1 MDPIYYPPT
10 SFYFKVSLNNLKGQG
25 KNGETSFKEVSGL
38 GVSNSTETISEG
50 GLLEYQHKLPTNYS
64 YTNVVLKRGLLLDSA
79 LQKWVEDAVKKFEF
93 TPLTVQIELLKPG
106 DKPSSNPPAIKTW
119 TLHNAWPVKWE
130 LSNLDSLQN
139 DVLIETME
147 LAFSYMETK

>member
-10 SFYFKVSLNNLKGQG
+10 SFYFKVSFNNLQGQG

-38 GVSNSTETISEG
+38 GVSNSTETITEG

-64 YTNVVLKRGLLLDSA
+64 YTNVVMKRGLLLDSA
-79 LQKWVEDAVKKFEF
+79 LRQWVEDAVKKFEF
-93 TPLTVQIELLKPG
+93 KPLTVQIELLKPG
-106 DKPSSNPPAIKTW
+106 AKPSSNPSAIKTW

-147 LAFSYMETK
+147 LAFSYLETK